1 MTEQEQEE
9 RDLARWRRLT
19 DKQRV
24 CLDPLIDGLTSKEI
38 GRLLGISKWTVDQ
51 RIDTAKQVLD
61 VQDRR
66 AAAKEYARL
75 KRIYDHVAYDPVEV
89 PPAPMF
95 VPSDFPDGD
104 PSPVLTLSDSASPSF
119 DAGIGS
125 REFFLPFRDGWRHD
139 YSIQARVVIM
149 VGILFALVIVVFLG
163 LGIAETLTR
172 LVSN

>member
-1 MTEQEQEE
+1 MIGRGHEN
-9 RDLARWRRLT
+9 RDLIRWRRLT
-19 DKQRV
+19 DKQRA
-24 CLDPLIDGLTSKEI
+24 CLDLLIEGLSSKEI
-38 GRLLGISKWTVDQ
+38 ARQLGISKWTVDQ
-51 RIDTAKQVLD
+51 RLTTARQVLE
-61 VQDRR
+61 VADRR

-89 PPAPMF
+89 PPAPML

-104 PSPVLTLSDSASPSF
+104 PSPVLTLSDSASRSF
-119 DAGIGS
+119 DTEFGP